1 MINENLLEILKKVK
15 NSEISIEDGTQ
26 ELKNIKNNHSEV
38 LFYQNY
44 SILANQI
51 VQKDIKNEY
60 IIVLAD
66 DVEHINVIKSLNLDN
81 TSNGNQLLW
90 ISRGNSFKQNFS
102 SIEMDLNNEAHF
114 EQLSN
119 YVYSSND
126 NRKIRIIYM
135 IGEHKSQTGNDW
147 EYQVNS
153 TGITALLFAKTFA
166 YRFNKSGVR
175 FQIFSTERA
184 SEITVFQEAV
194 VALGRSIEKEVPAFI
209 TQVVIINPQE
219 VSSLGAVIS
228 KELHSEIDT
237 RFTYYKSDKR
247 MTYNISEMA
256 FDAPKNYHEFPEG
269 VYVILGGLGAIG
281 KAVTAEIA
289 KLSNTKIILVGRRKI
304 SDEIETYIEALR
316 HGTNEITYIS
326 ADISN
331 HIDIKRLFHEVG
343 SKFEKIDYVFHC
355 AGILEDCRLP
365 NKSVESFKRVISS
378 KINGALAII
387 DMKRTYNFKKVLFFS
402 STSGVF
408 GNEGQLDYAYANM
421 LINSLCEKQSD
432 PNIISISWPFWDTEG
447 MKMPKEYKEKIF
459 SAYGFRPMPTRVGI
473 DIVKHTLADN
483 SKSLIVLYGDRQ
495 KLENFSR
502 NTNIDKYIEAKDSSA
517 NTVTKEIMS
526 ANDNN
531 DGLLDNVIMWI
542 TEIISKVTG
551 IDTDSLTPKKSI
563 QNLGI
568 DSVMTTEINIEFEKV
583 FDNISKTL
591 LFEYR
596 CIKEIA
602 EHFIQNYY
610 DACKNKFIIEKSPEE
625 IVEAVHIEEI
635 EVTVKDEIHE
645 GDSGAF
651 EIAVIGI
658 AGKYPKA
665 ESLDV
670 FWENLKA
677 GMDCIDVIP
686 KSRWD
691 YMNYC
696 DENADEW
703 WKSSEK
709 WGGFI
714 EGVDEFDSLVFNIA
728 PAEAKAM
735 DPHQRV
741 YAQTVWHA
749 LEDAGYNKKRLEKYK
764 VGVYTGAMWSNY
776 QLYGIEDAYNG
787 KMEGYDSSLA
797 SISNRISYIFNLH
810 GPSITLDTMC
820 SSSLTALQLAYQ
832 SIQNHD
838 IDMAVV
844 GGVNLTLHP
853 YKYIQLKKGNFLS
866 KDGRCRSFGEGGSGY
881 VPGEGAGSFIVKR
894 LDRALADKDKIYGII
909 KGVSINH
916 GGKAQGYFVPNP
928 IEQANVINAALENA
942 GIDKKSISYI
952 EAHGTGTS
960 LGDPIEIAGLRK
972 VFEKDNNQKQ
982 SISIGSVK
990 SNIGHLEAAA
1000 GMASLTKVLL
1010 QMKYKMLVP
1019 SIHAE
1024 KLNPNVDMKTTPFK
1038 VQTQLEP
1045 WSGDDNNILRAGISS
1060 FGAGGANAHV
1070 ILEGYDNSYKNIIET
1085 KAKKIFVL
1093 SVKNEKAL
1101 LRYIDLYR
1109 NFLLETPQVAG
1120 EYEFDT
1126 RFAYTTQ
1133 IGRNHMNVRVAI
1145 VFENTKQLIQCLED
1159 ITLGNEK
1166 SLNVFINN
1174 VSNDKLDVKSL
1185 DIETLKYDLS
1195 ANAIEIA
1202 QAWVD
1207 GYEVEW
1213 EKFYS
1218 EKMAIVNLPL
1228 YPFEKIKHWAPL
1240 GESRIYKMKN
1250 EAESIC
1256 IDLYKKQ
1263 WSKSEASS
1271 STTEI
1276 YNANIVFLIKKE
1288 QSFLKSAAIKAMNSD
1303 SAEFIEVDDASTV
1316 CEASLESKFI
1326 FNHKNKTVVIDLS
1339 DLQTGSEEI
1348 FKIPHSKFNLYKHLI
1363 KQTRQA
1369 GLDILHCTQSVN
1381 EGITQNGVLTAGLM
1395 KSLGAEYPW
1404 IQSKTIDF
1412 TMDYTTDSIFNS
1424 LKNEFT
1430 FDGNSEVFYKAG
1442 IRNTTGYQQ
1451 LEFNWKSDNAFKVE
1465 KDKCYI
1471 ITGGTRGIGAKIAS
1485 RLAELGAKKLVLLGR
1500 SDMNTPEKKELLKD
1514 LKAHGAEVL
1523 VYSQGLHNKT
1533 ALEDFFKQVYQQFG
1547 EVHIM
1552 FHCAGRYSTENAAFI
1567 HKEEREIEDV
1577 LEPKVSGLLNM
1588 LEATKVLQVEK
1599 TVLFSSISSICPW
1612 LSKGVSDYTMAN
1624 NYLNG
1629 MPEYGKNITDSQVLS
1644 VVWQSWSDVGFMVS
1658 EPKIGKENGLIPINC
1673 KEGIDILFN
1682 ILQKEVSGVVVPVKH
1697 NEVFEI
1703 EKLSVLSKNKPESD
1717 FTQQTVDNKRLS
1729 SEVNEITEIITRVI
1743 SDVLLININEISLDE
1758 AFENYGM
1765 DSIFLGEV
1773 IKKLEEK
1780 LHTVI
1785 DPVLFFE
1792 CNTIRKISTALTG
1805 IVNISLPK
1813 KESIEIKPCGVN
1825 ENPRFAVIGAD
1836 CRFPDADNCIEYWNN
1851 LMEEKCSVREIP
1863 KERFDMEPF
1872 YSPTPEVNKSI
1883 GKWAAMVKDIEYFDP
1898 KAFEIP
1904 EAEAATMDPLIRIQL
1919 ETSVNALR
1927 NAGYDKADVKGKN
1940 IGVFIG
1946 SRVGD
1951 FHSLMPK
1958 EQKAKITGLGQNFI
1972 AAYTSHYLDLKGP
1985 SMVIDTACSSSMVA
1999 LSEACKNIHFGE
2011 CEQAIV
2017 GGVDLILCENTLVLL
2032 SDALSPTGVC
2042 SAFDEKANGFVP
2054 GEGCGT
2060 IVIKKLEQAIADGDN
2075 ILAVVESVAINND
2088 GHTMGIT
2095 TPNYNMQ
2102 MDVIKRAIERTDIA
2116 PEYISYIEAH
2126 GTGTFIG
2133 DPIEL
2138 KALTSVF
2145 REYTDKKNYCGIG
2158 SVKTNIGHCLSA
2170 AGMASIIKVVLCLQN
2185 KMLPKTLNCD
2195 KPNSRFN
2202 FEQSPFFPCTKNKEW
2217 EGINGRRI
2225 AGISSFGFGGT
2236 NAHVI
2241 LSEYTGH
2248 HEVIRQ
2254 PLPPLALNK
2263 KYYWFDKKEPTS
2275 TAIFNT
2281 NSEANMFGLKKMF

>member
-15 NSEISIEDGTQ
+15 NSELSIEDGTQ
-26 ELKNIKNNHSEV
+26 ELQNIRNNHSEV
-38 LFYQNY
+38 LFYQNE
-44 SILANQI
+44 SILTNQI
-51 VQKDIKNEY
+51 VHKDIENEY

-66 DVEHINVIKSLNLDN
+66 DVELINVIKSINLDHIG
-81 TSNGNQLLW
+81 SGNQLLW
-90 ISRGNSFKQNFS
+90 ISRSNTFKQNFN
-102 SIEMDLNNEAHF
+102 SIEMDLNNEDHF

-119 YVYSSND
+119 HVYSSYD
-126 NRKIRIIYM
+126 NKKIRIIYM
-135 IGEHKSQTGNDW
+135 IGQHTSQIENDW

-153 TGITALLFAKTFA
+153 TAIIALLFAKSFA

-175 FQIFSTERA
+175 FQIFSTERD
-184 SEITVFQEAV
+184 SEITVFQESV
-194 VALGRSIEKEVPAFI
+194 TALGRSIEKEVPSFI
-209 TQVVIINPQE
+209 TQVIILNPEE
-219 VSSLGAVIS
+219 VSSLRDVIS
-228 KELHSEIDT
+228 TELHSVTDT

-256 FDAPKNYHEFPEG
+256 LELPKNYQKFPEG

-289 KLSNTKIILVGRRKI
+289 KLSNTKIILVGRRNI
-304 SDEIETYIEALR
+304 SNEIETYIEALKN
-316 HGTNEITYIS
+316 GTNDITYIS

-331 HIDIKRLFHEVG
+331 DTDIKRTFQDVR
-343 SKFEKIDYVFHC
+343 SRFEKIDYVFHC

-365 NKSVESFKRVISS
+365 NKSIESFKRVISS
-378 KINGALAII
+378 KINGALAVI
-387 DMKRTYNFKKVLFFS
+387 DMNRTYKFKKVLFFS

-421 LINSLCEKQSD
+421 LINSLCIKYSGSD
-432 PNIISISWPFWDTEG
+432 IVSISWPFWDTEG

-473 DIVKHTLADN
+473 DIIKHTLANN
-483 SKSLIVLYGDRQ
+483 SKSSIVLYGDRQ

-502 NTNIDKYIEAKDSSA
+502 NANASIEPKDSSA
-517 NTVTKEIMS
+517 KKIPQEKLS

-531 DGLLDNVIMWI
+531 DGLLDSVIMWI

-602 EHFIQNYY
+602 EHFIQNYN
-610 DACKNKFIIEKSPEE
+610 DVCKNKFIDEKTTEDIVETVPNEE
-625 IVEAVHIEEI
+625 IQ
-635 EVTVKDEIHE
+635 VTVKDEIHE
-645 GDSGAF
+645 GDSGTF
-651 EIAVIGI
+651 EVAIIGI

-696 DENADEW
+696 DENSEEW
-703 WKSSEK
+703 WKSPEK

-749 LEDAGYNKKRLEKYK
+749 FEDAGYNKKRLENYK

-894 LDRALADKDKIYGII
+894 LDRALSDKDKIYGII
-909 KGVSINH
+909 KGISINH

-928 IEQANVINAALENA
+928 IEQANVINDALENA
-942 GIDKKSISYI
+942 GVDKKSISYI

-972 VFEKDNNQKQ
+972 VFEKDNNQTQ

-1000 GMASLTKVLL
+1000 GIASLTKVLL

-1024 KLNPNVDMKTTPFK
+1024 KLNPNVDLKTTPFK

-1045 WSGDDNNILRAGISS
+1045 WSGDDNKILRAGISS

-1070 ILEGYDNSYKNIIET
+1070 VLEGYDNSYKDIIQKKE
-1085 KAKKIFVL
+1085 KKIFVL

-1109 NFLLETPQVAG
+1109 NFLSETPQATE

-1126 RFAYTTQ
+1126 RLAYTTQ
-1133 IGRNHMNVRVAI
+1133 IGRNHMNVRVAV
-1145 VFENTKQLIQCLED
+1145 VFENIKQLIQCLED
-1159 ITLGNEK
+1159 ILQGNEK
-1166 SLNVFINN
+1166 PNVFINN
-1174 VSNDKLDVKSL
+1174 VSNDKLDVKIF

-1240 GESRIYKMKN
+1240 SESRIYKMKN
-1250 EAESIC
+1250 EADSIT
-1256 IDLYKKQ
+1256 IDLFKKQ
-1263 WSKSEASS
+1263 WNNSKASS

-1276 YNANIVFLIKKE
+1276 CNANIVFLIQKE
-1288 QSFLKSAAIKAMNSD
+1288 QRLLKSAAIEVMNLD
-1303 SAEFIEVDDASTV
+1303 RAEFLEVNDDCTV
-1316 CEASLESKFI
+1316 YEMSLNS
-1326 FNHKNKTVVIDLS
+1326 KTVVIDLS
-1339 DLQTGSEEI
+1339 DLQTGSKEVFE
-1348 FKIPHSKFNLYKHLI
+1348 IPHGKLNLYKYII
-1363 KQTRQA
+1363 KQTRQS
-1369 GLDILHCTQSVN
+1369 GLDILHCSQGVN

-1395 KSLGAEYPW
+1395 KNLGAEYDW

-1412 TMDYTTDSIFNS
+1412 TMDYTMDSIFNS
-1424 LKNEFT
+1424 LKNEFS
-1430 FDGNSEVFYKAG
+1430 FDGNSEVLYKEG
-1442 IRNTTGYQQ
+1442 TRNITGYQQ
-1451 LEFNWKSDNAFKVE
+1451 LEFNWKNDNSFKVE

-1471 ITGGTRGIGAKIAS
+1471 ITGGTRGIGARIAS
-1485 RLAELGAKKLVLLGR
+1485 SLAELGAKKLVLLGR
-1500 SDMNTPEKKELLKD
+1500 TDMNTPEKKELLKD
-1514 LKAHGAEVL
+1514 LESHGAEVM

-1533 ALEDFFKQVYQQFG
+1533 ALADFFNQVYQEFG
-1547 EVHIM
+1547 QAHIM

-1567 HKEEREIEDV
+1567 HKGEREIEDV
-1577 LEPKVSGLLNM
+1577 LEPKVNGLLNM
-1588 LEATKVLQVEK
+1588 LDATKVLQVEK

-1624 NYLNG
+1624 NYLNN
-1629 MPEYGKNITDSQVLS
+1629 MPKYGEHVTNSQILS
-1644 VVWQSWSDVGFMVS
+1644 VVWQSWSDVGFMVP

-1673 KEGIDILFN
+1673 KEGIDILFG

-1697 NEVFEI
+1697 NETFEI
-1703 EKLSVLSKNKPESD
+1703 EKLSVLSKNKSENKSD
-1717 FTQQTVDNKRLS
+1717 FTQQSRDNQMLS
-1729 SEVNEITEIITRVI
+1729 SEVDEITKIITKVI

-1805 IVNISLPK
+1805 VVNISFQK
-1813 KESIEIKPCGVN
+1813 NESIEIKPCN
-1825 ENPRFAVIGAD
+1825 ENENLRFAIIGAD
-1836 CRFPDADNCIEYWNN
+1836 CRFPDANNCVEFWTN
-1851 LMEEKCSVREIP
+1851 LMEKKCSVKEIP

-1872 YSPTPEVNKSI
+1872 YSPTPEANKTI

-1898 KAFEIP
+1898 KTFEIP

-1927 NAGYDKADVKGKN
+1927 NAGYDKVDVKGKN

-1958 EQKAKITGLGQNFI
+1958 GQKAKITGLGQNFI

-1985 SMVIDTACSSSMVA
+1985 SMVIDTACSSSLVA

-2017 GGVDLILCENTLVLL
+2017 GGIDLILCENTLLLL
-2032 SDALSPTGVC
+2032 SDALSPTGTC

-2060 IVIKKLEQAIADGDN
+2060 IVIKKLEQAITDGDN
-2075 ILAVVESVAINND
+2075 ILAVIESVAVNND

-2102 MDVIKRAIERTDIA
+2102 MDVIKRAIERTDID

-2170 AGMASIIKVVLCLQN
+2170 AGMASIIKVILCLQN

-2202 FEQSPFFPCTKNKEW
+2202 FEQSPFFPCTDNREW

-2248 HEVIRQ
+2248 HEVFRQ
-2254 PLPPLALNK
+2254 PLQPLALNK

-2275 TAIFNT
+2275 TTILNT
-2281 NSEANMFGLKKMF
+2281 TSEANMFGLKKMF